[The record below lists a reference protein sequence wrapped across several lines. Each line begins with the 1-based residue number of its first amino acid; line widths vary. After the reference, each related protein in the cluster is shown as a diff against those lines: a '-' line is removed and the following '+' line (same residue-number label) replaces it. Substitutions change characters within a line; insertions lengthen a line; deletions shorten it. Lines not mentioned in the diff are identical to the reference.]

1 MSRLVSAIVLSL
13 ALSGVAGDWFDHRG
27 DFLAG
32 GTTRETASHGASG
45 WSDRARQVPIPIVE
59 ALPGGTISADR
70 STGIVRGMAAPSH
83 GRHLT
88 IVRTRI
94 ARPHD
99 PPHLHTYALL
109 I

>member
-1 MSRLVSAIVLSL
+1 MLRFVSAMVLSL
-13 ALSGVAGDWFDHRG
+13 ALSGAAGDWFHQRG
-27 DFLAG
+27 DFLASG
-32 GTTRETASHGASG
+32 PRDAASHGASG
-45 WSDRARQVPIPIVE
+45 WSDRALQVLIPIVE
-59 ALPGGTISADR
+59 ALPGGTISVER